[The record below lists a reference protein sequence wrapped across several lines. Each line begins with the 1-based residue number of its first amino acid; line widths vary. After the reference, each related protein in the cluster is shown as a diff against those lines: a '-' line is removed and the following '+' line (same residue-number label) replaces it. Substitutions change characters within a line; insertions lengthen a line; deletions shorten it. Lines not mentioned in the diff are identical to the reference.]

1 MWKWLKSSKTS
12 PEPVS
17 TPEATGK
24 SGEAVEASET
34 GGSGGE
40 TKQQVIIITGTSGSG
55 RKDIAKRLS
64 SELGIP
70 YVLPC
75 TTRTPRPGEQD
86 GEHYHFISD
95 AEFRALQEKD
105 ELCESVRLERGSYGI
120 SQHELDRALQQR
132 QAAIVV
138 VNHEGVRTF
147 RKLYG
152 ENAVR
157 IFLYVTKEDIRLR
170 LEREDAPPEVLEEY
184 LRNYSEQV
192 VHKRES
198 DFLLQN
204 IETNATLEKIKLFLQ
219 ERI

>member
-12 PEPVS
+12 PVSPEPVN
-17 TPEATGK
+17 TPEPANTP
-24 SGEAVEASET
+24 GEA
-34 GGSGGE
+34 GGE
-40 TKQQVIIITGTSGSG
+40 AKQQVIIITGTSGSG

-64 SELGIP
+64 SGLGVP
-70 YVLPC
+70 YVLPY
-75 TTRTPRPGEQD
+75 TTRAPRPGEQD
-86 GEHYHFISD
+86 GEHYHFITD

-120 SQHELDRALQQR
+120 SKHELDRALQQH

-138 VNHEGVRTF
+138 VNHEGVQTF

-170 LEREDAPPEVLEEY
+170 LEREGAPSEVLEEY
-184 LRNYSEQV
+184 LRNYSDQV
-192 VHKRES
+192 IYKRES

-204 IETNATLEKIKLFLQ
+204 IETAATLEKIKLFLQ